1 MILITLSGTDG
12 SGKST
17 QLSLLRQHFENDGK
31 RVAYFH
37 AVEFSL
43 ANRLNRNTRGKSEF
57 KPGEE
62 IANTKASTLSMLLR
76 RIFFAVDLVRF
87 QFFLRS
93 LRKKGTDILLSDRY
107 FYDTFINLAYLS
119 RPRAFRCPGEHFI
132 PRPDAAFFLDIAPE
146 AVMRRERV
154 PEQGIEYIE
163 DKRRLFTSMTK
174 RWKLVRIDAD
184 QSKEDVFSS
193 ILTSLNS

>member
-1 MILITLSGTDG
+1 MRIVTLSGTDG

-17 QLSLLRQHFENDGK
+17 QLSLLREHFENDGK

-43 ANRLNRNTRGKSEF
+43 ANRLDRNARRKSAF

-62 IANTKASTLSMLLR
+62 VANTKASFFSMLLR
-76 RIFFAVDLVRF
+76 RVFFAIDLVRYR
-87 QFFLRS
+87 FFLRS
-93 LRKKGTDILLSDRY
+93 LRTHGTDILLSDRY
-107 FYDTFINLAYLS
+107 FYDTFINLAYLA
-119 RPRAFRCPGEHFI
+119 RPDVFHCPGERFI

-146 AVMRRERV
+146 AIMRRERV

-163 DKRRLFTSMTK
+163 EKRRLFASMTK
-174 RWKLVRIDAD
+174 RWGLVRIDAD
-184 QSKEDVFSS
+184 RPKEDVFSS
-193 ILTSLNS
+193 ILASLNS